1 MRRLS
6 FNTELSLYQLKCVSK
21 WSCSWLWNLWLK
33 WRNLNCKLN
42 YIQAYYRTIIVE
54 CVFSMVVVSLLP
66 HAEFGSNNH
75 RDDAPHFIGIFKWQR
90 LIIARLMIFEKC
102 IPWDGNDRVDT
113 QQQDGFWVILYYSW
127 RWLIWY
133 ESYHTWVIWW
143 VIWWVIPWVMIH
155 MASKWKPI

>member
-1 MRRLS
+1 MTVMLVTSFRWWLYDWFEMLVAESLCWWFSQCIKSATNISKLS
-6 FNTELSLYQLKCVSK
+6 PTYLVSNI
-21 WSCSWLWNLWLK
+21 CHQHRCNP
-33 WRNLNCKLN
+33 
-42 YIQAYYRTIIVE
+42 YYRTI
-54 CVFSMVVVSLLP
+54 
-66 HAEFGSNNH
+66 
-75 RDDAPHFIGIFKWQR
+75 IGIFKWQR